1 MIWVFIVFVAAA
13 ALAPFGWTLWRGGQI
28 RSRRDAALA
37 LHRAQLDELDR
48 DLAEGR
54 LLESEH
60 AAARLEVQ
68 RRLLA
73 EAALSEAGAAKSGST
88 AVILTVVLV
97 PIVALVLYVED
108 GMPNYRAVAA
118 AAQEEAAKQADK
130 SNEMR
135 DAELVI
141 RLQTVLAT
149 MDPADEKTRKGY
161 IMLGNAELKIGQL
174 QEAADAWK
182 KALASKFEPTL
193 GAETAEVITDS
204 AGHVTPEA
212 AALFKRALAEAPA
225 DVPWR
230 KAAEK
235 RLSEAGG
242 S

>member
-1 MIWVFIVFVAAA
+1 MIWIFIVLVAAV
-13 ALAPFGWTLWRGGQI
+13 ALAPFGWTIWRGGQV
-28 RSRRDAALA
+28 RSRREAALA

-48 DLAEGR
+48 DLADGR

-68 RRLLA
+68 RRLIA
-73 EAALSEAGAAKSGST
+73 EAELSEAGAGRSGST
-88 AVILTVVLV
+88 AVILTAVLV
-97 PIVALVLYVED
+97 PVVALFLYVED
-108 GMPNYRAVAA
+108 GMPNYRTVAA
-118 AAQEEAAKQADK
+118 AAQDEAGKMADK
-130 SNEMR
+130 ANEMR
-135 DAELVI
+135 DAELVL

-174 QEAADAWK
+174 PEAAEAWK

-193 GAETAEVITDS
+193 GAETAEVLTDS

-225 DVPWR
+225 DVAWR

-235 RLSEAGG
+235 RLAEAGG

>member
-1 MIWVFIVFVAAA
+1 MIWVFIVLVAAV
-13 ALAPFGWTLWRGGQI
+13 ALAPFGWAIWRGGQV
-28 RSRRDAALA
+28 RSRREAALA

-54 LLESEH
+54 LLETEH

-68 RRLLA
+68 RRLIA
-73 EAALSEAGAAKSGST
+73 EAELSEDGAGRSGST
-88 AVILTVVLV
+88 AVVLTAVLV
-97 PIVALVLYVED
+97 PVLALFLYVVD

-118 AAQEEAAKQADK
+118 AAQQEAAKQADEA
-130 SNEMR
+130 NTMR
-135 DAELVI
+135 DSELVM

-149 MDPADEKTRKGY
+149 MDPADERTRKGY

-174 QEAADAWK
+174 PEAAEAWK
-182 KALASKFEPTL
+182 KALASKFDPTL
-193 GAETAEVITDS
+193 GAETAEILTDS
-204 AGHVTPEA
+204 AGRVTPEA

-225 DVPWR
+225 DVAWR

-235 RLSEAGG
+235 RLAEAGG